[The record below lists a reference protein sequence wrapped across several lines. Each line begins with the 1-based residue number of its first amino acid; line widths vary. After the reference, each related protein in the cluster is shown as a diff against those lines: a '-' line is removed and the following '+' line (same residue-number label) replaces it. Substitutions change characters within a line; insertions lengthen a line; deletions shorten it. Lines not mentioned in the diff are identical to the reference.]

1 MNRHAATPTRRRPT
15 VLTGSAPHAG
25 RRNDLPSVLLTIG
38 CVAALTGLLVTVPAL
53 RGPEAPEDPDIGAL
67 ELSVVIP
74 EIPLETPELPRSL
87 LAPPAPAA
95 PDPDSDPDPA
105 GEAPAGPGG
114 AGGQG
119 YGGQGGGVGTAELF
133 GGPDSPWVQRLASD
147 AATDPN
153 SAEFVRGLN
162 AETFK
167 MAMEEWSIPVYYADS
182 STPRYDVPL
191 TVDWAPVGTLR
202 DVPIPDDAR
211 ADPMDDAHLTI
222 VDRSTGCVYDFWGAS
237 GSGGGM
243 SARWGNAI
251 PSDGDGVYDGGMASR
266 ASGFSA
272 GAGLVTAEELRR
284 GSIEHA
290 LVFAYPD
297 TRSGGPVAPAT
308 KSDGRTDSS
317 SALPQGARVRLDPS
331 IDLTTFGLTPAELT
345 IARAIQRYG
354 MILGDT
360 SGAFTIYA
368 ENPQSLAGGAFSG
381 LLPRQTSLDMSN
393 IPTEHLQV
401 LDLPAQSGA
410 DPQLVGNRCNGF

>member
-1 MNRHAATPTRRRPT
+1 MTRHAAAPTRRRHA
-15 VLTGSAPHAG
+15 APVDPAPATG
-25 RRNDLPSVLLTIG
+25 RRKDLTSVLLTVG
-38 CVAALTGLLVTVPAL
+38 CVTALAALLVTVPVL
-53 RGPEAPEDPDIGAL
+53 QGPDAPEDPDIRAL
-67 ELSVVIP
+67 ELSVVVP
-74 EIPLETPELPRSL
+74 EIPLEVPEPPQPVV
-87 LAPPAPAA
+87 APAAPEPDAAGTAPAPAA
-95 PDPDSDPDPA
+95 APRRDS
-105 GEAPAGPGG
+105 GG
-114 AGGQG
+114 LGS
-119 YGGQGGGVGTAELF
+119 AELF
-133 GGPDSPWVQRLASD
+133 GGANSPWVQRLASD
-147 AATDPN
+147 APIDPN
-153 SAEFVRGLN
+153 SDEYVRGLN

-202 DVPIPDDAR
+202 DVPIPEGAR
-211 ADPMDDAHLTI
+211 PDPMDDAHLTI
-222 VDRSTGCVYDFWGAS
+222 VDRSSGCVYDFWGAT

-251 PSDGDGVYDGGMASR
+251 PSDSDGIYDGGMASR

-272 GAGLVTAEELRR
+272 AAGLVTAEELRR

-331 IDLTTFGLTPAELT
+331 IDLASFGLSGAELT
-345 IARAIQRYG
+345 IARAMQRYG

-368 ENPQSLAGGAFSG
+368 QHPQSLADGAFSG

-393 IPTEHLQV
+393 IPTQHLQV
-401 LDLPAQSGA
+401 LELPAQNDA
-410 DPQLVGNRCNGF
+410 DAELVGNRCNGF

>member
-1 MNRHAATPTRRRPT
+1 M
-15 VLTGSAPHAG
+15 
-25 RRNDLPSVLLTIG
+25 
-38 CVAALTGLLVTVPAL
+38 AALTGMLLAVPVL
-53 RGPEAPEDPDIGAL
+53 QGPDEPELPEIRAS
-67 ELSVVIP
+67 ELSVVVP
-74 EIPLETPELPRSL
+74 EIPSDVADLPQSLLDPPTTETAAPETSAAAPSAADPEPRS
-87 LAPPAPAA
+87 AA
-95 PDPDSDPDPA
+95 
-105 GEAPAGPGG
+105 
-114 AGGQG
+114 AGG
-119 YGGQGGGVGTAELF
+119 GGGGGGGLGSAELF
-133 GGPDSPWVQRLASD
+133 GGPSSPWVQRLA
-147 AATDPN
+147 ANAPLDPN
-153 SAEFVRGLN
+153 SAEYVRGLN

-167 MAMEEWSIPVYYADS
+167 MAMEEWSIPIYYADA
-182 STPRYDVPL
+182 STPRHDVPL

-202 DVPIPDDAR
+202 DVPLPSEAR

-222 VDRSTGCVYDFWGAS
+222 VDRSTDCVYEFWGAA

-251 PSDGDGVYDGGMASR
+251 PADSDGIYDAGLATR

-272 GAGLVTAEELRR
+272 AAGLVTAEELRR

-308 KSDGRTDSS
+308 ESDGRTDSS

-331 IDLTTFGLTPAELT
+331 IDLTTFGLNPAELT

-368 ENPQSLAGGAFSG
+368 EHPQSLGGGAYSG
-381 LLPRQTSLDMSN
+381 LLPQQTSLDMSN
-393 IPTEHLQV
+393 IPTQHLQV
-401 LDLPAQSGA
+401 LDLPAQS
-410 DPQLVGNRCNGF
+410 DRDSRPVGNRCNGY